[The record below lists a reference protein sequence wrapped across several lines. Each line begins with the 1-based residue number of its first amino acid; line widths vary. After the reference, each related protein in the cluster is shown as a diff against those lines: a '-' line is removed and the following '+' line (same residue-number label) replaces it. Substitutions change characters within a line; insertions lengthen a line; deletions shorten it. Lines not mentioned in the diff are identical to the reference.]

1 MRPRLL
7 AVIAGLTLLTSCSSY
22 KKPEPAFH
30 EELVQPYTLAAS
42 DEVRIIVFGQADL
55 SNTYKIDQGGSLAF
69 PLIGQINATGKAPK
83 QLASMIR
90 ARLKNGFIRDP
101 DVSVEVAVYRPIF
114 IMGEVRNAGQ
124 YAYLPGMTVQNAVA
138 TAGGFTARARQQDVD
153 LTRQIG
159 GEIASGPAPITTPV
173 RPGDTLYVHERLF

>member
-1 MRPRLL
+1 MHPRLL
-7 AVIAGLTLLTSCSSY
+7 AIIAGLALLMSCSSY

-55 SNTYKIDQGGSLAF
+55 SNTYKIDQGGSLAI
-69 PLIGQINATGKAPK
+69 PLIGQINANGKTPK
-83 QLASMIR
+83 QLAGMIR
-90 ARLKNGFIRDP
+90 ARLKGGFIRDP
-101 DVSVEVAVYRPIF
+101 DVSVEVAVYRPVF
-114 IMGEVRNAGQ
+114 IMGEVKNAGQ
-124 YAYLPGMTVQNAVA
+124 YAYLPGMTVQNAIA

-153 LTRQIG
+153 LTRQLG
-159 GEIASGPAPITTPV
+159 GEVASGPAAITAPV

>member
-1 MRPRLL
+1 MRSRLTVVFASLALL
-7 AVIAGLTLLTSCSSY
+7 ASCSSY

-42 DEVRIIVFGQADL
+42 DEVRVIVFGQPDL
-55 SNTYKIDQGGSLAF
+55 SNTYKVDQGGSLAF
-69 PLIGQINATGKAPK
+69 PLIGQIKATGKTPR
-83 QLASMIR
+83 QLAHIIR

-114 IMGEVRNAGQ
+114 IMGEVKNAGQ

-153 LTRQIG
+153 LTRQIS
-159 GEIASGPAPITTPV
+159 GEVTNGPVPITAPV

>member
-69 PLIGQINATGKAPK
+69 PLIGQVNANGKTPK
-83 QLASMIR
+83 QLTSMIR

-114 IMGEVRNAGQ
+114 VMGEVRNAGQ
-124 YAYLPGMTVQNAVA
+124 YAYLPGMTVQNAIA

-153 LTRQIG
+153 LTRQLG
-159 GEIASGPAPITTPV
+159 AEVTNGVVPITAPV